1 MLISPTP
8 YLCMQVEQEVS
19 VLGWEENEASSL
31 VLRLV
36 LGEDARDELE
46 VKTVEMCFPKF
57 SRMTSLNLVQEEKV
71 IGVSNLMNLGLLG
84 HDHHGV
90 QGFGNVHDMRLEGR
104 LVEIFGE
111 MEIWYEALGDH
122 DRMEI

>member
-57 SRMTSLNLVQEEKV
+57 SRMTSPNLVQEKV

-90 QGFGNVHDMRLEGR
+90 HDFGNVHGMRLEGR

>member
-1 MLISPTP
+1 M
-8 YLCMQVEQEVS
+8 
-19 VLGWEENEASSL
+19 
-31 VLRLV
+31 
-36 LGEDARDELE
+36 
-46 VKTVEMCFPKF
+46 
-57 SRMTSLNLVQEEKV
+57 

-90 QGFGNVHDMRLEGR
+90 HDFENVHGMRLEDR

-122 DRMEI
+122 DRMGIWIFVYRWSVPLKRVQ

>member
-1 MLISPTP
+1 
-8 YLCMQVEQEVS
+8 
-19 VLGWEENEASSL
+19 
-31 VLRLV
+31 
-36 LGEDARDELE
+36 
-46 VKTVEMCFPKF
+46 MCFPKF

-71 IGVSNLMNLGLLG
+71 IGVSNLMNLDLLG
-84 HDHHGV
+84 HDYHGV
-90 QGFGNVHDMRLEGR
+90 QDFGNVHGMRLEGP

>member
-1 MLISPTP
+1 
-8 YLCMQVEQEVS
+8 MQVEQEVS

-36 LGEDARDELE
+36 LGADARGGLE
-46 VKTVEMCFPKF
+46 VKTVERCFLKF

-84 HDHHGV
+84 HDHYGV
-90 QGFGNVHDMRLEGR
+90 QDFGNVHGMRLEGR

-111 MEIWYEALGDH
+111 TGIWYEALGDH
-122 DRMEI
+122 DRMGI

>member
-57 SRMTSLNLVQEEKV
+57 SRMTSPNLVQEKV
-71 IGVSNLMNLGLLG
+71 IGVSNLMNLDLLG

-90 QGFGNVHDMRLEGR
+90 QDFGNVHGMRLEGP